1 MLKHIAL
8 TNFQVFRERTVI
20 PLADISLLVG
30 PNSAGKSAVID
41 ALQFVDLIVAAGEEE
56 YRKMRSAR
64 ERWRRKMT
72 THSAPMTVELGIR
85 IDSVESYTLMP
96 QDNIY
101 HEISH
106 RLSTQMEEDADGPAF
121 KLDDKWEGEATLTIE
136 IDQYGV
142 ESMTIVTDGER
153 ALRFTQ
159 PDDTG
164 TLELYSAA
172 MPHFLESV
180 CELYGYDSKHAAA
193 FKCKARFHGGQFHHD
208 FAWDIGDGDFN
219 YERILVLIANGI
231 LTSLKKNIGAP
242 RTVAGDRGLIES
254 YPEIFLTHGFFNEV
268 KPNLWI
274 GPNSSGSP
282 KSKRKSDPALQELCH
297 SALRESARLAS
308 KPVGMDVFDDEE
320 IYSFQKHRLKA
331 APYDTA
337 YLDRDRDL
345 AFRQKNAPIH
355 EFVNR
360 HLRDSLFI
368 DRGYQIAYEM
378 CPVLPSIE
386 ATHEFPENR
395 YWRNSSGEP
404 GTKSGRGPFVYGA
417 VVNAHLIDQQGARHA
432 FSDVGTGISCVIPVL
447 AAIHG
452 PQSFIQQPE
461 LHLHPALQSALGD
474 VLTDRLA
481 TGPCQHFIETHSE
494 HLLLRLLRRV
504 RETDAGKHPA
514 ASPLALTPQQLS
526 ILYFDPQ
533 SDGSTQV
540 RQIRVSRDGDFI
552 DRWPR
557 GFFEER
563 RRELFDE

>member
-1 MLKHIAL
+1 M
-8 TNFQVFRERTVI
+8 
-20 PLADISLLVG
+20 S
-30 PNSAGKSAVID
+30 
-41 ALQFVDLIVAAGEEE
+41 
-56 YRKMRSAR
+56 
-64 ERWRRKMT
+64 
-72 THSAPMTVELGIR
+72 THSLPMTVELGIR
-85 IDSVESYTLMP
+85 IYSSEFFQLAE
-96 QDNIY
+96 NIY
-101 HEISH
+101 SEINY
-106 RLSTQMEEDADGPAF
+106 RLSTKVREDAATPQF
-121 KLDDKWEGEATLTIE
+121 KLGEKWDGEATLTIE
-136 IDQYGV
+136 IDEYGV
-142 ESMTIVTDGER
+142 ESMTIVTDGKH
-153 ALRFTQ
+153 ALRFTISDE
-159 PDDTG
+159 PG
-164 TLELYSAA
+164 TLELYPAA
-172 MPHFLESV
+172 MPDFLDSV
-180 CELYGYDSKHAAA
+180 CDLYGYDPKHAAA
-193 FKCKARFHGGQFHHD
+193 FKCQARFQGGQFHHD
-208 FAWDIGDGDFN
+208 FMWDTGNGDGD

-231 LTSLKKNIGAP
+231 LTRLKENIGAP
-242 RTVAGDRGLIES
+242 RTVAGDRGLMES
-254 YPEIFLTHGFFNEV
+254 YPEIFLTYGFFNGA

-282 KSKRKSDPALQELCH
+282 KSQRKSDPALQELCH

-308 KPVGMDVFDDEE
+308 TPDGMDVFEDDSN
-320 IYSFQKHRLKA
+320 YSLKKIRLNE
-331 APYDTA
+331 APFDMA
-337 YLDRDRDL
+337 YLDRKRDL
-345 AFRQKNAPIH
+345 EFRERNAPIH

-378 CPVLPSIE
+378 CPVLPSSE
-386 ATHEFPENR
+386 TALEFPENR
-395 YWRNSSGEP
+395 YWRNSNGEP
-404 GTKSGRGPFVYGA
+404 GAKSGRGPFVFGA
-417 VVNAHLIDQQGARHA
+417 VVNPHLIDQHGARHA

-494 HLLLRLLRRV
+494 HLLLRLLKRV
-504 RETDAGKHPA
+504 RETHAGKHPA
-514 ASPLALTPQQLS
+514 ASPLALMPQQLS

-533 SDGSTQV
+533 PDGSTQV